1 MTRMPTIE
9 WLPSQNFSTGRNGRT
24 PIAIVDHIT
33 SGNFPGCLEWMQN
46 PISKASAHYLVT
58 ETGRII
64 QMVKE
69 GDRAWHGGI
78 VNHPNWT
85 LYDGYNPNNYTIGI
99 EHEGQPGDTLTE
111 PQYQSSLWLHKYL
124 GEKYGIPI
132 DTDHII
138 GHYRIDSVDRA
149 NCPGSGFP
157 WERLFKDLKGGS
169 DMLKVAVLM
178 YSKDDYWSG
187 SDVAVKNG
195 GCAMFV
201 RLSDKSAPAEAMS
214 AQRLVV
220 IGGPT
225 TKHPNEVLLSG
236 NNKYDTAAAV
246 AKYLGGN

>member
-1 MTRMPTIE
+1 MPTIE
-9 WLPSQNFSTGRNGRT
+9 WLPSPNFSTGRNGRT

-58 ETGRII
+58 KTGRII

-99 EHEGQPGDTLTE
+99 EHEGMPGDGLTE
-111 PQYQSSLWLHKYL
+111 PQYQSSLWLHKFL

-157 WERLFKDLKGGS
+157 WERLFKDLKGGI
-169 DMLKVAVLM
+169 DVENAVLCFGEDDYLVPGKKVATKLGNCAIYLRNEDRTFNPDLM
-178 YSKDDYWSG
+178 KT
-187 SDVAVKNG
+187 
-195 GCAMFV
+195 
-201 RLSDKSAPAEAMS
+201 RH
-214 AQRLVV
+214 LVV
-220 IGGPT
+220 VGGAT
-225 TKHPNEVLLSG
+225 VGHPNETLLSG
-236 NNKYDTAAAV
+236 DTWADTANAV
-246 AKYLGGN
+246 ARYLSV